1 MEDLTGKQLG
11 SYRIVAQIGEGG
23 MASVFKSYQP
33 KMDRYIALKI
43 LPRHLSKNS
52 VFVERFSQEARVIA
66 KLEHPHILPVFDF
79 GEEDGYTYLAMR
91 FVEGGSLGNL
101 LKKNRKLE
109 LPQITR
115 FIAQVGGA
123 LDYAHKQGV
132 IHRDFK
138 PGNVLLDKFEN
149 CLLTD
154 FGIAKLMEATTNL
167 TATGGILGTPAYI
180 SPEQGMGEKIDHR
193 SDIYSLGVVLYQM
206 VTGDLPYKADT
217 PMAVIFQHIHAPLP
231 LPQEKVPHLPDPIE
245 RIILKSLSKNA
256 NDRFG
261 SAAEMVNALEH
272 AVLHL
277 NYQPTQD
284 VEEPITKPAET
295 EITEVAI
302 EQQAEHERQQLKPTL
317 EPVPAV
323 VRQESIKRKQSRWGY
338 GILSLAVLV
347 SLTGAAWF
355 FFIKPQPTQTPIP
368 FIDSEPPESKVKSIA
383 EAMDTRSKD
392 FVVTGE
398 DIKEPSVSIKD
409 KKTTQITKEKKVS
422 KDGRYIK
429 LSSGVVKDTMT
440 GLEWFAAFDRDI
452 SWRKAKSWV
461 AALRVDGGG
470 WRMPTIKELKALYQ
484 EGVGSRNITP
494 LLETKGLWVWS
505 GESKGPSTV
514 WHYYLRDGKAQ
525 WIRHTDSISLCR
537 AFAVRSPQ
545 LSNSTLGKE
554 VKKDGHYIEYEPG
567 IVKDT
572 KTGLE
577 WYMGPDEDTD
587 WNEARSWVRNLK
599 VGGGGWRMP
608 TIKQLTGLWKKNG
621 VWNTTSLIKTGGLW
635 IWTGDYFG
643 ATALIL
649 VYNLEEKRWTT
660 RFNNVDEGGRAFAVR
675 GREIPSE

>member
-52 VFVERFSQEARVIA
+52 EFVERFSQEARVIA
-66 KLEHPHILPVFDF
+66 RLEHPHILPVFDF

-91 FVEGGSLGNL
+91 LVEGGSLGNL
-101 LKKNRKLE
+101 LKKNRQLK
-109 LPQITR
+109 LPQIAR

-138 PGNVLLDKFEN
+138 PGNVLLDNFEN

-154 FGIAKLMEATTNL
+154 FGIAKLMAATTNL

-206 VTGDLPYKADT
+206 VTGYLPYKADT

-231 LPQEKVPHLPDPIE
+231 LPREKVPDLPDSIE

-256 NDRFG
+256 DDRFE

-272 AVLHL
+272 AVLNL
-277 NYQPTQD
+277 DYQPTQD
-284 VEEPITKPAET
+284 DAETITKPDET
-295 EITEVAI
+295 EVTEIAI
-302 EQQAEHERQQLKPTL
+302 EQQEVPERQQLKPTL
-317 EPVPAV
+317 EPEPAV
-323 VRQESIKRKQSRWGY
+323 VRQESTKRKQSRWGY

-347 SLTGAAWF
+347 SLTGLAWF
-355 FFIKPQPTQTPIP
+355 FFIKPQPAQSPVP
-368 FIDSEPPESKVKSIA
+368 YIDSEPQEPKIKSISKV
-383 EAMDTRSKD
+383 MDSNSKD
-392 FVVTGE
+392 VVDTDE
-398 DIKEPSVSIKD
+398 KIKEPSVTIKE
-409 KKTTQITKEKKVS
+409 KKATQITKDKKVS
-422 KDGRYIK
+422 KAGRFVK
-429 LSSGVVKDTMT
+429 LPSSVVRDNMT
-440 GLEWFAAFDRDI
+440 GLEWFAGPDRDI

-461 AALRVDGGG
+461 ATLRVDGGG

-545 LSNSTLGKE
+545 LSSTTLGKE
-554 VKKDGHYIEYEPG
+554 VKKDGHYIKYEPG

-577 WYMGPDEDTD
+577 WYIGPDKDTN
-587 WNEARSWVRNLK
+587 WNEAKSWVRNLK

-621 VWNTTSLIKTGGLW
+621 VWHTTSLI
-635 IWTGDYFG
+635 
-643 ATALIL
+643 
-649 VYNLEEKRWTT
+649 R
-660 RFNNVDEGGRAFAVR
+660 
-675 GREIPSE
+675 